1 MECKGIFDSQHSR
14 IIYDLIDTL
23 WNVKLVIDNTG
34 FSPAA
39 DLIDTLWNVKH
50 SQANSAFLKCA
61 DLIDTLWNVK
71 NNQITVKI

>member
-39 DLIDTLWNVKH
+39 DLIDTLWNVK
-50 SQANSAFLKCA
+50 AFS
-61 DLIDTLWNVK
+61 
-71 NNQITVKI
+71 TVSTAALFMI